1 MSRYLYGSCPFFSF
15 FRNSLWTSY
24 FPSTG
29 SFFGWNIF
37 IPYYL
42 SGLPYDIMHAVG
54 NVVFFVLLYP
64 IVMRIFHRADKNSQ
78 STN

>member
-1 MSRYLYGSCPFFSF
+1 MDHVLFLAFLGIAYGLVI
-15 FRNSLWTSY
+15 SLVQA
-24 FPSTG
+24 P
-29 SFFGWNIF
+29 FFGWNIF